1 MVGLGAF
8 YKYGGAIMFLKK
20 EDGQAMVEFAL
31 VLPILILLIAGII
44 DFGWIF
50 ANQLIA
56 NNACREAARYNAI
69 HYNID
74 KMTIDQATNKAEE
87 IIENR
92 APTLKSNSVN
102 VTKTTENIAV
112 DLKSDIFVVTPFL
125 SAILGDTYTLES
137 TCIMK
142 LEY

>member
-1 MVGLGAF
+1 
-8 YKYGGAIMFLKK
+8 MFIKK

-31 VLPILILLIAGII
+31 VLPILIFLIAGII

-50 ANQLIA
+50 GNQILA
-56 NNACREAARYNAI
+56 DNACREAARYNAI

-74 KMTIDQATNKAEE
+74 KMTIVNATIKAEE
-87 IIENR
+87 IINNR
-92 APTLKSNSVN
+92 APTLKSNNVN
-102 VTKTTENIAV
+102 VSKSNESITVYLE
-112 DLKSDIFVVTPFL
+112 SDIFVITPFL
-125 SAILGDTYTLES
+125 SAIVGDTFTLES

>member
-1 MVGLGAF
+1 MVRLGVF
-8 YKYGGAIMFLKK
+8 YKFGGGDMFFKK

-31 VLPILILLIAGII
+31 VLPILILFVSGII

-50 ANQLIA
+50 GNQLLA

-74 KMTIDQATNKAEE
+74 KMTITQARDKAEE
-87 IIENR
+87 IIEDR
-92 APTLKSNSVN
+92 APTVNINNVN
-102 VTKTTENIAV
+102 VTNSAENITV
-112 DLKSDIFVVTPFL
+112 SLESDIFIITPFL
-125 SAILGDTYTLES
+125 SAILGETFTLEA